1 MILTLIT
8 HNDGENDGVNTK
20 VFRPFIQYLIE
31 APFAVI
37 TVAGFPGHVFKSL
50 AHLNLPVC
58 LVIVVLKGEPSPH
71 SEFVCTLEDVFL

>member
-1 MILTLIT
+1 MWRALYIGFRKYSNHITCCAVNVILTIIT

-37 TVAGFPGHVFKSL
+37 TVAGFPGHVFTSL
-50 AHLNLPVC
+50 AHL
-58 LVIVVLKGEPSPH
+58 S
-71 SEFVCTLEDVFL
+71 